1 MKIFTHHPYRKKYY
15 LTHPIDFFAHYWR
28 DLKCAYERA
37 TKGYC
42 FRDLWSIDDWFLNVF
57 PIMLQDFNKIR
68 NGHPGNITEEEWNTI
83 IEDMI
88 ISFKNADEEQTDYLN
103 KYEEEYDK
111 IIFKGDNNYTD
122 KEKELQKNYYN
133 EENKKFEYRKH
144 NLQKGFQLLN
154 KWFFALWD

>member
-57 PIMLQDFNKIR
+57 PMMLQDFNKTRI
-68 NGHPGNITEEEWNTI
+68 GHPGNLTEKEWNAI

-88 ISFKNADEEQTDYLN
+88 ISFTNADEEQTDYIN
-103 KYEEEYDK
+103 KYQKEYDK
-111 IIFKGDNNYTD
+111 IFRWDNNYTN
-122 KEKELQKNYYN
+122 KEKELQEHFYN
-133 EENKKFEYRKH
+133 EEHKKFEYRKH

>member
-1 MKIFTHHPYRKKYY
+1 MRIFTHHPYRKKYY

-28 DLKCAYERA
+28 DLKCAYERV

-42 FRDLWSIDDWFLNVF
+42 FRDLWNIDYWFLNVF
-57 PIMLQDFNKIR
+57 PRMLQDFNKIR
-68 NGHPGNITEEEWNTI
+68 NGHPGIITEEEWNTI

-111 IIFKGDNNYTD
+111 IICKEDNNYTD

-133 EENKKFEYRKH
+133 EENK
-144 NLQKGFQLLN
+144 
-154 KWFFALWD
+154 

>member
-1 MKIFTHHPYRKKYY
+1 MKHSIT
-15 LTHPIDFFAHYWR
+15 FFNFIISLSFSSTLPSLFISL
-28 DLKCAYERA
+28 LK
-37 TKGYC
+37 
-42 FRDLWSIDDWFLNVF
+42 SIQSCIWPNSQPHDSQNVF
-57 PIMLQDFNKIR
+57 NLS
-68 NGHPGNITEEEWNTI
+68 TL
-83 IEDMI
+83 
-88 ISFKNADEEQTDYLN
+88 SCKNADEEQTDYLN

-111 IIFKGDNNYTD
+111 IIFRGDNNYTD